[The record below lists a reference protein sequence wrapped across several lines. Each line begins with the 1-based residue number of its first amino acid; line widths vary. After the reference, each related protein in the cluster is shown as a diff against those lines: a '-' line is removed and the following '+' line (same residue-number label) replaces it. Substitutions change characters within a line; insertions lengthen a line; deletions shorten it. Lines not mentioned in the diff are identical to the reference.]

1 MKPKFTVFVLSDSGT
16 PVTRKSLSRRAL
28 YLLAATAAVVILASV
43 AIFCD
48 YLRLRS
54 GLIAAHRD
62 AAQIARQKEEIH
74 HQRRQIQRFA
84 ADINHLK
91 NRVAA
96 LDVLEQEIRAAA
108 NLSEDGD
115 QEGIF
120 GVGGPPPDDL
130 DTELALAER
139 HNSLMRD
146 MHAQVSVLKR
156 AAGQKQQDLETLLSG
171 VEAQRNL
178 LARTPTILPA
188 KGWISSRFGYRK
200 SPFGGRREFHK
211 GVDIAAKNRSPVVA
225 TADGVVTFSGAKA
238 AYGKTIVIDHGHG
251 IVTSYAHLSKTL
263 VKAGRHVKRGDTV
276 GLVGSTGRSTG
287 PHLHYEVRLNGMP
300 VNPQKY
306 VLR

>member
-28 YLLAATAAVVILASV
+28 YLLAATAAVVILAPV

-48 YLRLRS
+48 YLRLKS

-62 AAQIARQKEEIH
+62 AAQIARQKEEIR
-74 HQRRQIQRFA
+74 HQRLQIQRFA

-91 NRVAA
+91 KRVAA

-108 NLSEDGD
+108 NLNEDGD

-130 DTELALAER
+130 DTELALAEQ
-139 HNSLMRD
+139 HNSLVRD
-146 MHAQVSVLKR
+146 MHAQVGLLKR
-156 AAGQKQQDLETLLSG
+156 AAGQKQQDLKTLLTG

-188 KGWISSRFGYRK
+188 EGWISSRFGYRK
-200 SPFGGRREFHK
+200 SPFGGRREFHR
-211 GVDIAAKNRSPVVA
+211 GVDIAAKKGAPVVA
-225 TADGVVTFSGAKA
+225 TADGVVTFCGAKA
-238 AYGKTIVIDHGHG
+238 SYGKTIVIDHGHG

-263 VKAGRHVKRGDTV
+263 INRGDHVKRGDTV

-300 VNPQKY
+300 VDPQKY

>member
-16 PVTRKSLSRRAL
+16 PVSRKSISRRVL

-48 YLRLRS
+48 YLRLKS

-74 HQRRQIQRFA
+74 HQRLQIQRFA

-139 HNSLMRD
+139 HNSLVRD

-211 GVDIAAKNRSPVVA
+211 GVDIAAKNGSPVVA

-238 AYGKTIVIDHGHG
+238 AYGKTVVIDHGHG
-251 IVTSYAHLSKTL
+251 IVTGYAHLSKTL

>member
-28 YLLAATAAVVILASV
+28 SLLAATAAVVILASV

-48 YLRLRS
+48 YLRLKS

-108 NLSEDGD
+108 NLDEDGD
-115 QEGIF
+115 QEGVF

-139 HNSLMRD
+139 HNSLLRD

-251 IVTSYAHLSKTL
+251 IITSYAHLSKTL

>member
-1 MKPKFTVFVLSDSGT
+1 MKRKYTVFVLSDSGM

-28 YLLAATAAVVILASV
+28 CVLASAGVVVILV
-43 AIFCD
+43 AVGILCD
-48 YLRLRS
+48 YLRLKS
-54 GLIAAHRD
+54 GLTAAHRD
-62 AAQIARQKEEIH
+62 AAQITRQKEEIQ
-74 HQRRQIQRFA
+74 HQRRQIQQFA
-84 ADINHLK
+84 VDINQLK

-96 LDVLEQEIRAAA
+96 LDALEQEIRMAA
-108 NLSEDGD
+108 NLDDSGD
-115 QEGIF
+115 QDNIF

-146 MHAQVSVLKR
+146 MHAQLSLLKK
-156 AAGQKQQDLETLLSG
+156 AAGQKQQDLKTLLTG

-200 SPFGGRREFHK
+200 SPFGGRREFHR
-211 GVDIAAKNRSPVVA
+211 GVDIAAKKGAPVVA
-225 TADGVVTFSGAKA
+225 TADGVVTFCGAKA
-238 AYGKTIVIDHGHG
+238 SYGKTIVIDHGHG

-263 VKAGRHVKRGDTV
+263 INRGDHVKRGDTV
-276 GLVGSTGRSTG
+276 GLIGSTGRSTG
-287 PHLHYEVRLNGMP
+287 PHVHYEVRLNGIP

>member
-28 YLLAATAAVVILASV
+28 YALTAAAAVVILASV
-43 AIFCD
+43 AILID
-48 YLRLRS
+48 YLRLKS
-54 GLIAAHRD
+54 GLTASHRD
-62 AAQIARQKEEIH
+62 AAQIARQKDEIH
-74 HQRRQIQRFA
+74 HQRRQIQQFA
-84 ADINHLK
+84 VDINQLK

-96 LDVLEQEIRAAA
+96 LDVLEQEIRVAA
-108 NLSEDGD
+108 NLNDSGD
-115 QEGIF
+115 PEGIF

-130 DTELALAER
+130 DAELHLAER
-139 HNSLMRD
+139 HNSLIRD
-146 MHAQVSVLKR
+146 MHAQVGLLKR
-156 AAGQKQQDLETLLSG
+156 AAGQKQQDLEALLSG

-188 KGWISSRFGYRK
+188 EGWISSRFGYRK

-211 GVDIAAKNRSPVVA
+211 GVDIATKEGSPVVA
-225 TADGVVTFSGAKA
+225 TADGLVTFSGAKA
-238 AYGKTIVIDHGHG
+238 SYGETVVIDHGHG

-263 VKAGRHVKRGDTV
+263 VNPGDHVKRGDTV

-287 PHLHYEVRLNGMP
+287 PHVHYEVRLNGMP

>member
-1 MKPKFTVFVLSDSGT
+1 MKRKFTVFVFSDSGT
-16 PVTRKSLSRRAL
+16 PVTRKSLSRRVL
-28 YLLAATAAVVILASV
+28 YLLATTAAVVILAS
-43 AIFCD
+43 AGILCD
-48 YLRLRS
+48 YLRLKS
-54 GLIAAHRD
+54 GLTAAPRD
-62 AAQIARQKEEIH
+62 AAQIARQKEEIQ
-74 HQRRQIQRFA
+74 HQRRQIQRLA
-84 ADINHLK
+84 TDINHLK
-91 NRVAA
+91 NRVVA
-96 LDVLEQEIRAAA
+96 LDALEQEIRVAA
-108 NLSEDGD
+108 NLNDSGD
-115 QEGIF
+115 QENIF

-130 DTELALAER
+130 DAELVLAEQ

-146 MHAQVSVLKR
+146 MHAQLSLLKT
-156 AAGQKQQDLETLLSG
+156 AAARKQQDLKTLLSG

-225 TADGVVTFSGAKA
+225 TADGVVTFAGAKA
-238 AYGKTIVIDHGHG
+238 AYGKTVVIDHGHG
-251 IVTSYAHLSKTL
+251 IVTSYGHLSKTL
-263 VKAGRHVKRGDTV
+263 VETGRHVKRGETV

-287 PHLHYEVRLNGMP
+287 PHVHYEVRLDGIP

>member
-1 MKPKFTVFVLSDSGT
+1 MKRKFTVFVLSDSGA
-16 PVTRKSLSRRAL
+16 PVTSKSLSRRVL
-28 YLLAATAAVVILASV
+28 YLLATTAAVVILASV
-43 AIFCD
+43 GILCD
-48 YLRLRS
+48 YLRLKS
-54 GLIAAHRD
+54 GLASAPRD
-62 AAQIARQKEEIH
+62 AAQIAGQKEEIQ
-74 HQRRQIQRFA
+74 HQRRQIQRLG

-96 LDVLEQEIRAAA
+96 LDALEQEIRVAA
-108 NLSEDGD
+108 NLNDSGD
-115 QEGIF
+115 QENIF
-120 GVGGPPPDDL
+120 GVGGPPSDDL
-130 DTELALAER
+130 DTELTLAEQ

-146 MHAQVSVLKR
+146 MHAQVSLLKT
-156 AAGQKQQDLETLLSG
+156 AAAQKQQDLKTLLSG

-178 LARTPTILPA
+178 LARTPTILPV

-225 TADGVVTFSGAKA
+225 TADGVITFAGAKA

-251 IVTSYAHLSKTL
+251 IVTSYGHLSKTL

-287 PHLHYEVRLNGMP
+287 PHVHYEVRLDGMP

>member
-16 PVTRKSLSRRAL
+16 PVTSKSLSHRAL
-28 YLLAATAAVVILASV
+28 CLLATAAAVVILASV
-43 AIFCD
+43 WVLYD
-48 YLRLRS
+48 YIILKSRLT
-54 GLIAAHRD
+54 AAPPD
-62 AAQIARQKEEIH
+62 AAQIALQKEEIQ

-91 NRVAA
+91 YRVAA
-96 LDVLEQEIRAAA
+96 LDSLEEEIRAAA
-108 NLSEDGD
+108 NLDAGGD
-115 QEGIF
+115 QENIF

-130 DTELALAER
+130 DAELALAEQ

-146 MHAQVSVLKR
+146 MHAQLSLLKN
-156 AAGQKQQDLETLLSG
+156 AAVRKQQDLKTLLSG

-211 GVDIAAKNRSPVVA
+211 GVDIAAKNGSPVVA

-238 AYGKTIVIDHGHG
+238 AYGKTVVIDHGHG

-263 VKAGRHVKRGDTV
+263 VKSGKQVKRGDTV
-276 GLVGSTGRSTG
+276 GLVGNTGR
-287 PHLHYEVRLNGMP
+287 PCRP
-300 VNPQKY
+300 V
-306 VLR
+306 